1 MGYAEGKQMQIP
13 SLLRPS
19 LGPTARHG
27 SLASDPHI
35 NPNIS
40 KGLKRSQVKS
50 TLGSEQKQIPIL
62 SGKEHPQ
69 FMLTVHPQIK
79 IKQI

>member
-1 MGYAEGKQMQIP
+1 MGYVEGKQMQIP
-13 SLLRPS
+13 SLLTKS
-19 LGPTARHG
+19 
-27 SLASDPHI
+27 SLASNPHI

-40 KGLKRSQVKS
+40 KGLKWFQVKS

-79 IKQI
+79 IDQLWQ